1 MNSTWFLSAI
11 HMSLFVSISGT
22 CSMIL
27 VDGRTRV
34 TQHRPV
40 ARRRALAEFMS
51 QRQSSVAAFIHNCFL
66 VRNDPNSAPLV
77 LHGAESPSDRTTEEP
92 ELSELVEY
100 DGFD

>member
-1 MNSTWFLSAI
+1 MLN
-11 HMSLFVSISGT
+11 LFDDFGGWESPGDTVSPSG
-22 CSMIL
+22 
-27 VDGRTRV
+27 
-34 TQHRPV
+34 
-40 ARRRALAEFMS
+40 RALAEFMS

-66 VRNDPNSAPLV
+66 VRNDHNSAPLV